1 MNDVE
6 HDLPDSLQ
14 TDFPSLMDWDEVIQD
29 DREDRLGF
37 ARRTTYALLTL
48 SGAELVEGFDG
59 GNRRHWKRPEGRW
72 RCSRHTCGGKRG
84 SRKRRRSGWGALLRF
99 LLLPGSRSCAAST
112 TL

>member
-6 HDLPDSLQ
+6 HDLPVSLQ

-29 DREDRLGF
+29 EREDRLGF

-59 GNRRHWKRPEGRW
+59 GNQKALEEARRTVALFQAHLRRQAWLAEAAEKRLARVAEV
-72 RCSRHTCGGKRG
+72 
-84 SRKRRRSGWGALLRF
+84 L
-99 LLLPGSRSCAAST
+99 AAAG
-112 TL
+112 

>member
-59 GNRRHWKRPEGRW
+59 GNQKALEEARRTVALFQAHLRRQAWFAEAAEKRLGHVAEV
-72 RCSRHTCGGKRG
+72 
-84 SRKRRRSGWGALLRF
+84 L
-99 LLLPGSRSCAAST
+99 AAAG
-112 TL
+112 

>member
-59 GNRRHWKRPEGRW
+59 GNQKALEEARRTVALFQAHLRRQAWFAEAAEKRLGRV
-72 RCSRHTCGGKRG
+72 
-84 SRKRRRSGWGALLRF
+84 AEVL
-99 LLLPGSRSCAAST
+99 AAAG
-112 TL
+112 

>member
-59 GNRRHWKRPEGRW
+59 GNQKALEEARRTVALFQADLRRQAWFAEAAEKRLERV
-72 RCSRHTCGGKRG
+72 
-84 SRKRRRSGWGALLRF
+84 AEVL
-99 LLLPGSRSCAAST
+99 AAAG
-112 TL
+112 

>member
-29 DREDRLGF
+29 GREDRLGF

-59 GNRRHWKRPEGRW
+59 GNQKALEEARRTVALFQADLRRQAWFAEAAEKRLERV
-72 RCSRHTCGGKRG
+72 
-84 SRKRRRSGWGALLRF
+84 AEVL
-99 LLLPGSRSCAAST
+99 AAAG
-112 TL
+112 

>member
-59 GNRRHWKRPEGRW
+59 GNQKALEEARRTVALFQAHLRRQAWFAEAAEKRLERV
-72 RCSRHTCGGKRG
+72 
-84 SRKRRRSGWGALLRF
+84 AEVL
-99 LLLPGSRSCAAST
+99 AAAG
-112 TL
+112 